1 MLKRIKYVTIILL
14 FLLFSCKNTSNKQST
29 YLENVGIILKDESE
43 DDPNFQPCQED
54 YSLFYYQV
62 DNSDHLYKGEKPA
75 IVKAFDDIDLPV
87 MDQNDGYV
95 TIRFLVNCKA
105 ETGRFRVEQVD
116 FDYKDKKFEGELVAQ
131 LLEKTKQLDGWLPA
145 TREGY
150 KCDFYKYLT
159 FKIIDNQIV
168 DILP

>member
-1 MLKRIKYVTIILL
+1 MLKQIKYSPFIILI
-14 FLLFSCKNTSNKQST
+14 LLISCKNTSDKQST
-29 YLENVGIILKDESE
+29 YLANVGIIPKDESV
-43 DDPNFQPCQED
+43 DDPNFQPCHED

-75 IVKAFDDIDLPV
+75 IVKTFDDIKLPAI
-87 MDQNDGYV
+87 DQNDGYV
-95 TIRFLVNCKA
+95 TIRFLVNCKG
-105 ETGRFRVEQVD
+105 ETGKFRV
-116 FDYKDKKFEGELVAQ
+116 EGELVTQ

-150 KCDFYKYLT
+150 KCDYYKYLT

>member
-131 LLEKTKQLDGWLPA
+131 LLEKTKQLDGWSPA

>member
-1 MLKRIKYVTIILL
+1 MLKHIKYVTIILL
-14 FLLFSCKNTSNKQST
+14 FLFFSCKNTSNKQST
-29 YLENVGIILKDESE
+29 YLENVGIILKDESV
-43 DDPNFQPCQED
+43 DDPNFQPCHED

-62 DNSDHLYKGEKPA
+62 ENRDHLYKGEKPA